1 MPRRDQDGL
10 EYMFKDAATESLWDD
25 EPEGGGGASP
35 FPDSP
40 LGREACVTRP
50 FPVL

>member
-40 LGREACVTRP
+40 LGRGCAECDEDHSR
-50 FPVL
+50 